1 MSVLVT
7 GGTGF
12 IGAQV
17 VRMLLEQGEKGAV
30 VFDINPSTKL
40 LDDVADQ
47 VEVVRGDLGNFSHV
61 LNVVKT
67 FRPKVIYHMGG
78 MLSVP
83 SDADPAASFRA
94 NAMGTFHVLEAARL
108 LDVAQVLFAST
119 IATYG
124 MDVREPVVDDYTLQR
139 PQLFYGCTKVFSE
152 LLGQFYKRKYGLDFR
167 GVRYP
172 SIVGP
177 GVKTPGIVQYNAWVI
192 EECAKGKPYIM
203 YVKPETRCPVMYF
216 KDSARAIVMLGAAP
230 VENIKMVN
238 YIIAGPTPA
247 ASAQELVD
255 LVRSKVPG
263 ARIEFQVDEK
273 RQKIIDGF
281 TKPLDDGVAR
291 REWGWK
297 PEYDPQRIVEDFL
310 EEMKTHPH
318 RYT

>member
-17 VRMLLEQGEKGAV
+17 VRILLERGEKGVV

-67 FRPKVIYHMGG
+67 FRPKVIFHMGG

-94 NAMGTFHVLEAARL
+94 NTMGTFHVLEAARL

-124 MDVREPVVDDYTLQR
+124 MDIREPVVDDYTLQR

-297 PEYDPQRIVEDFL
+297 PEYDPERIVEDFL
-310 EEMKTHPH
+310 EEMKMHAH

>member
-1 MSVLVT
+1 MNVLVT

-108 LDVAQVLFAST
+108 LDVTQVLFAST

-124 MDVREPVVDDYTLQR
+124 IDVREPVVDDYTLQR

-291 REWGWK
+291 QEWGWK
-297 PEYDPQRIVEDFL
+297 PEYDPKRIVEDFL
-310 EEMKTHPH
+310 EEMKMHPQ

>member
-1 MSVLVT
+1 MDVLVT

-12 IGAQV
+12 IGAEV
-17 VRMLLEQGEKGAV
+17 VRILLSKGVTRPV
-30 VFDINPSTKL
+30 VLDINPSTKL
-40 LDDVADQ
+40 LDDVADR
-47 VEVVRGDLGNFSHV
+47 VELVRGDLGNFSHV

-67 FRPKVIYHMGG
+67 FKPQVVYHIGG

-108 LDVAQVLFAST
+108 FDVRQVLFSST

-124 MDVREPVVDDYTLQR
+124 IDVREPVVNDYTLQR

-152 LLGQFYKRKYGLDFR
+152 LLGQFYKRKHGLDFR

-192 EECAKGKPYIM
+192 EECAKGRPYVM

-216 KDSARAIVMLGAAP
+216 KDSARAIVMLGEAP
-230 VENIKMVN
+230 VEKIKMVN
-238 YIIAGPTPA
+238 YIVAGPTPA

-255 LVRSKVPG
+255 LVKAKVPG
-263 ARIEFQVDEK
+263 ARIDFQVDEN

-281 TKPLDDGVAR
+281 TKPLDDGLAR
-291 REWGWK
+291 KEWGWE
-297 PEYDPQRIVEDFL
+297 PAYDQERIVDDFL
-310 EEMKTHPH
+310 EELNVHPE
-318 RYT
+318 RYS

>member
-1 MSVLVT
+1 MNVLVT

-108 LDVAQVLFAST
+108 LDVTQVLFAST

-124 MDVREPVVDDYTLQR
+124 IDVREPVVDDYTLQR

-247 ASAQELVD
+247 ASAQELAD

-291 REWGWK
+291 QEWGWK
-297 PEYDPQRIVEDFL
+297 PEYDPKRIVEDFL
-310 EEMKTHPH
+310 EEMKMHPQ

>member
-17 VRMLLEQGEKGAV
+17 VRMLLEQDEKGAV

-40 LDDVADQ
+40 LDDVADE

-297 PEYDPQRIVEDFL
+297 PEYDPERIVEDFL
-310 EEMKTHPH
+310 EEMKMHPH